1 MKRIAICCDGTW
13 NKPDQSDRGKRKPS
27 NVVKMVRGIKPVAD
41 DGTVQVVYYQIGVGT
56 GRGAD
61 KWLGGGTGL
70 GLSENIIE
78 SYEFLSNNYVHGDQI
93 FLFGFSRGAYTARS
107 LAGLIDTAGLLPK
120 NEIFFMKEA
129 YELYRSHREV
139 ENDAEEKA
147 FQQRAKQFRE
157 DHQSAPIPIQFL
169 GVWDT
174 VGALGIPI
182 GLFSGLNKRY
192 AFHKVGLSPS
202 VVGAYHALA
211 IDERRK
217 AFKPA
222 LWKPDV
228 PRPIEIFEQRW
239 FAGVHSNIGGGYEN
253 DGLANIALHWIKDK
267 AAALE
272 LECDDTFL
280 SHYRPFYMDELRN
293 TMKGKYRFLGKY
305 GRPIGEAVNGNETVD
320 PTAIRRL
327 EKRFEGYSPDNLIEY
342 CKRNGIGFDQ

>member
-1 MKRIAICCDGTW
+1 MKRIIICCDGTW
-13 NKPDQSDRGKRKPS
+13 NQPDQTDRGKRKPS
-27 NVVKMVRGIKPVAD
+27 NVIKMVRGIKPIAD
-41 DGTVQVVYYQIGVGT
+41 DDTVQVVYYQLGVGT

-78 SYEFLSNNYVHGDQI
+78 SYRFLANNFVSGDQVY
-93 FLFGFSRGAYTARS
+93 LFGFSRGAYTARS
-107 LAGLIDTAGLLPK
+107 LVGLIDTAGLLPK

-129 YELYRSHREV
+129 YELYRSQPQGGNEA
-139 ENDAEEKA
+139 DEEA
-147 FQQRAKQFRE
+147 FRE
-157 DHQSAPIPIQFL
+157 RTMVFREKHLSQSIPIQFL

-192 AFHKVGLSPS
+192 AFHKVRLSS
-202 VVGAYHALA
+202 SLVSAYQALA

-217 AFKPA
+217 VFRPA
-222 LWKPDV
+222 LWSPET
-228 PRPIEIFEQRW
+228 PRPIKYFEQRW

-253 DGLANIALHWIKDK
+253 DGLSNIPLHWLKDK
-267 AAALE
+267 ASDLGLE
-272 LECDDTFL
+272 YDNAFL
-280 SHYRPFYMDELRN
+280 NYYRPYYKDELRK

-320 PTAIRRL
+320 STAIDRL
-327 EKRFEGYSPDNLIEY
+327 RKKFKGYSPVNLITF
-342 CKRNGIGFDQ
+342 CKRSRIDIE

>member
-27 NVVKMVRGIKPVAD
+27 NVVKMVRGIKPLAD

-78 SYEFLSNNYVHGDQI
+78 SYEFLSNNYVPGDQV

-107 LAGLIDTAGLLPK
+107 LVGLIDTAGLLPK

-139 ENDAEEKA
+139 ENEAEEEE
-147 FQQRAKQFRE
+147 FQQRAMQFRE
-157 DHQSAPIPIQFL
+157 DHQSEPIPIQFL

-182 GLFSGLNKRY
+182 GFFSGLNKRY
-192 AFHKVGLSPS
+192 AFHEVGLSPS
-202 VVGAYHALA
+202 VIGAYHALA

-222 LWKPDV
+222 LWSPDV
-228 PRPIEIFEQRW
+228 PRPIDNFEQRW
-239 FAGVHSNIGGGYEN
+239 FAGVHSNIGGGYDN
-253 DGLANIALHWIKDK
+253 DGLANIGLHWLKDK
-267 AAALE
+267 AADLE
-272 LECDDTFL
+272 LECDEKFL

-305 GRPIGEAVNGNETVD
+305 DRPIGEATNGNETVD

-327 EKRFEGYSPDNLIEY
+327 QKKFEGYSPDNLIEY